1 MSVKT
6 IENKVAKFTESVK
19 GDVSVYILEIL
30 QSLGNCKTM
39 DAVKKQ
45 IKEFT
50 SEVKEKV
57 QKIADI
63 ISTSHVKL
71 SKEKKEK
78 KEKKLKDPN
87 APKKALSSYI
97 LFSADC
103 RNFEDVKDLPPKEK
117 LRACGKMWRELS
129 EKEKKKYVK
138 KSAELKE
145 EYMEKMK
152 EYERPSD
159 EELAELDTNKRKR
172 KSKSESE
179 SKEKKPVTAYILFA
193 KAMRKKLE
201 EEGKL
206 PKNAVSFIADLWKQ
220 AKANKQDVIYNE
232 QAAALKGESTPRVP
246 SAKDR
251 ESKKAKNEEK
261 KEEKKETKKEKE
273 AREKKEK
280 ESKKEESDDEEEE
293 EEEEQEK
300 EKSKKETKKE
310 KEAREKKE
318 KAKAKKESDDEE
330 ENESEEE

>member
-19 GDVSVYILEIL
+19 KDVSVYILEIL
-30 QSLGNCKTM
+30 QSLGECKTM

-57 QKIADI
+57 QKIADL

-103 RNFEDVKDLPPKEK
+103 RNFEDVKDLAPKEK

-172 KSKSESE
+172 KSNSESE

-251 ESKKAKNEEK
+251 ESKKAK

-273 AREKKEK
+273 VREKKAK
-280 ESKKEESDDEEEE
+280 AKKEESDDEEEE
-293 EEEEQEK
+293 EEEEEDDK
-300 EKSKKETKKE
+300 TKKETKKE
-310 KEAREKKE
+310 KEVREKKE